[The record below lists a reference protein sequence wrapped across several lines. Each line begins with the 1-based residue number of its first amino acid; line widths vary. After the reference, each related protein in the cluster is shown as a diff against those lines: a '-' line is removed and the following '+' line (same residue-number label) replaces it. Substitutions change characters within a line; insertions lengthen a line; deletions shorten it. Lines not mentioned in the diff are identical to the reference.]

1 MRTPISRH
9 VAHRSSRARRLAL
22 AALCCAAAAPSARA
36 AADDINAQPS
46 LSSGFGSAVAMG
58 RRVVS
63 SVVDSVV
70 ETEHAVVHA
79 IKDDAASAWIAPTW
93 SLSADGPIAGGRAI
107 DYVARANAAAAAST
121 AANSDASAPQAVA
134 DLSFGAKLR
143 VMHGDA
149 DLHIPA
155 VAWMADVQPGVGA
168 SFATSSSALRP
179 STHLSAEWSLPDD
192 VSFGVMPGM
201 AIDLDASGRRTA
213 NGTLSVTLGK
223 AWTPQWRTFIDMAR
237 GPPRRGPARRH
248 VDDAGRG
255 RHLRREPGHAARLR
269 ADARPV
275 RRRAAIPGR
284 RRRLVEFLICI
295 CKRGNAAVMPA
306 ELVAPPR
313 SPRRRCSSVAHR
325 RAICR
330 PIAPPVASI
339 PRRTG

>member
-1 MRTPISRH
+1 MTAQSASPTFRLPFFRSPSGMRTPISRH

-22 AALCCAAAAPSARA
+22 AALCCAAVAPSARA

-46 LSSGFGSAVAMG
+46 LSSGFSSAVAMG

-121 AANSDASAPQAVA
+121 AANSDASAPQGVA

-168 SFATSSSALRP
+168 SFATSSALRP

-192 VSFGVMPGM
+192 FSFGVMPGM

-237 GPPRRGPARRH
+237 DRLAAVQLGGTSTTL
-248 VDDAGRG
+248 DAGVTFAAN
-255 RHLRREPGHAARLR
+255 PGTQLDFALTHGLSAA
-269 ADARPV
+269 
-275 RRRAAIPGR
+275 
-284 RRRLVEFLICI
+284 
-295 CKRGNAAVMPA
+295 
-306 ELVAPPR
+306 APQFQAGVGV
-313 SPRRRCSSVAHR
+313 SS
-325 RAICR
+325 
-330 PIAPPVASI
+330 SF
-339 PRRTG
+339 